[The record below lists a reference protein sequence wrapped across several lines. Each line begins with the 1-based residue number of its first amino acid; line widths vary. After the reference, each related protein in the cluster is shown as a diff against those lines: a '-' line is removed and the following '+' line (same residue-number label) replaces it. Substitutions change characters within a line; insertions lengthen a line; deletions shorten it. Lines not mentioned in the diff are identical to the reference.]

1 MARIFAGG
9 VFATVAVLVVGV
21 AIALPPFLQPPRGPP
36 VLLAFSITSENDN
49 IYDWC
54 SGLSDIL
61 KNNNVDAVVFFSGV
75 IAENHPQCVVSFGE
89 NIDIGSSTY
98 GYKNLT
104 AMMEYSEQLKEIQDG
119 KNAVDLAGDL
129 NSKSFRAPHGSVDDD
144 IYSLLSRSGILAD
157 FSYTDRYHKYHQGNF
172 IWFRTTVYN
181 ASSISGEY
189 IRESQYDEDDRPIQ
203 IDIDNTVPLSKIQEI
218 ISALKD
224 KRANFL
230 NASELTGI
238 ELTVRGGG
246 Q

>member
-1 MARIFAGG
+1 MARIFLGG
-9 VFATVAVLVVGV
+9 LFATVAVLVVGV

-36 VLLAFSITSENDN
+36 IMLAFSITKENDN
-49 IYDWC
+49 IFDWC

-61 KNNNVDAVVFFSGV
+61 RNNDVDAVVFFSGV
-75 IAENHPQCVVSFGE
+75 IAENHPQCVNSFGE

-98 GYKNLT
+98 GYKNLAAIT
-104 AMMEYSEQLKEIQDG
+104 DYSEKLKEVQNG
-119 KNAVDLAGDL
+119 KNAVDFAGDL
-129 NSKSFRAPHGSVDDD
+129 DSKSFRAPYGSVDDD
-144 IYSLLSRSGILAD
+144 IYSLLGRSGILAD
-157 FSYTDRYHKYHQGNF
+157 FSYTDRYHKYYQGNF
-172 IWFRTTVYN
+172 IWFRITVYN

-189 IRESQYDEDDRPIQ
+189 IRASQYNEDDRPIQ

-218 ISALKD
+218 IDALKD

-238 ELTVRGGG
+238 ELTVRGGR